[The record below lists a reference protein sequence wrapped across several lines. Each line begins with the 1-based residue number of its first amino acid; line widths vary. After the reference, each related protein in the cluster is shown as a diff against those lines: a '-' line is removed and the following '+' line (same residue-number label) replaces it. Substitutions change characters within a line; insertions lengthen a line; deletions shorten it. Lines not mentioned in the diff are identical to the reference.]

1 MSEWYGELPERWS
14 LKRVG
19 TLFSEN
25 TSSNAALLSDIPM
38 QFRFGEI
45 VKKRIIEK
53 DDAFLE
59 SIRRYVVVQPNDIM
73 VNGLNLNYDF
83 ITQRVAIA
91 HEKGCI
97 TPAYISLRPNCY
109 INPMFACYLL
119 KAMDGQ
125 KILNGLGTGIR
136 LTLSFSEL
144 KKTYLPSP
152 PLPEQDQIVRYLDW
166 KVSQINRLINAK
178 RQQIGLLQ
186 EQKRAVVN
194 EAVTR
199 SGEGWKYR
207 RLKTLVRDINEK
219 SSPKDNFYVGMENI
233 ISWTSEYIDTGINAD
248 GDSKTFAKG
257 DILFGKLRPYLAKV
271 YSPDLDGVCSGE
283 FLVLRG
289 FHGYLPFLKFFL
301 LSYDF
306 IMLVNASTYGAKMPR
321 ANWGF
326 IGNCLMPFPP
336 IEEQQT
342 IVAYLDNRCSSINRI
357 IAKLG
362 AEITLLHEY
371 RTRLISDVVTGK
383 LDVRGVAVPEYEAV
397 EEAGGIADE
406 EEAEGDDD
414 AD

>member
-1 MSEWYGELPERWS
+1 MSEWFGKLPERWS

-19 TLFSEN
+19 TSFSEN
-25 TSSNAALLSDIPM
+25 TTSNIALLSDIPM

-45 VKKRIIEK
+45 VKKRIMEK
-53 DDAFLE
+53 DDTLLA

-83 ITQRVAIA
+83 ITQRVAIV

-178 RQQIGLLQ
+178 KKQIGLLQ
-186 EQKRAVVN
+186 EQKQAVVN
-194 EAVTR
+194 EAVRCTESCKKCKLKNLAVFKSGTNLTSLQIEPAEKYPVYGGNGLR
-199 SGEGWKYR
+199 GYYSEYSYSGEYLLIGRQGALCGNVHY
-207 RLKTLVRDINEK
+207 VNEK
-219 SSPKDNFYVGMENI
+219 FWPTEHAVTVKPRDHVNI
-233 ISWTSEYIDTGINAD
+233 TWLYYLLTDMNLNQYSLAAAQPGLSVECVIN
-248 GDSKTFAKG
+248 
-257 DILFGKLRPYLAKV
+257 
-271 YSPDLDGVCSGE
+271 
-283 FLVLRG
+283 
-289 FHGYLPFLKFFL
+289 LPA
-301 LSYDF
+301 Y
-306 IMLVNASTYGAKMPR
+306 
-321 ANWGF
+321 
-326 IGNCLMPFPP
+326 FPTL
-336 IEEQQT
+336 EEQQT
-342 IVAYLDNRCSSINRI
+342 IAAYLDQQCTRIDTI
-357 IAKLG
+357 IAKFND
-362 AEITLLHEY
+362 EIALLHEY

-397 EEAGGIADE
+397 EEAGDAAEDEPEEMEVEENAD
-406 EEAEGDDD
+406 
-414 AD
+414 